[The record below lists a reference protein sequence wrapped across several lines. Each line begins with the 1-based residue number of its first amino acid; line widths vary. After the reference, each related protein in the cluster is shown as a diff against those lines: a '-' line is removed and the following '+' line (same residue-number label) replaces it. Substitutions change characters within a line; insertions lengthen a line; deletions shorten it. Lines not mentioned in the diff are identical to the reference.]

1 MDTTQLS
8 LFVKKA
14 IISYGTKIIVALLVL
29 YIGFKITNYLQ
40 KVIMKSKSWQ
50 KMDPT
55 LQSFSGSAFK
65 FALKALVL
73 ISAIL
78 IAGVPSATFVAVL
91 GAAGLAIGLAL
102 QGSLSNLAGGV
113 LITAL
118 HPFRVGDYIE
128 GAGHAGT
135 VSDISLFYTELTT
148 PDNRKIVIPNS
159 SISGSSVVNYSAND
173 TRRVDF
179 EFGVGYGSSI
189 DHVKRTL
196 RGVIDGNDKI
206 KRDPEP
212 FIRLASH
219 GDSALIYKVRVWV
232 DAADYWD
239 VYFTMMEEVKEALDR
254 ENIDIPYPQRVV
266 TQIKGE

>member
-1 MDTTQLS
+1 MTLMQIS
-8 LFVKKA
+8 LYVKTA
-14 IISYGTKIIVALLVL
+14 IITYGGKIIVALLVL
-29 YIGFKITNYLQ
+29 LIGFKLTNYLE
-40 KVIMKSKSWQ
+40 KLITKSKGWK

-65 FALKALVL
+65 FGLKALVL
-73 ISAIL
+73 VSAIL

-118 HPFRVGDYIE
+118 HPFKVGDYIE
-128 GAGHAGT
+128 GAGHSGT
-135 VSDISLFYTELTT
+135 VSGISLFYTELTT
-148 PDNRKIVIPNS
+148 PDNRKIVIPNA
-159 SISGSSVVNYSAND
+159 SISGSSVVNYSANP

-189 DHVKRTL
+189 DHVKQTI
-196 RGVIDGNDKI
+196 RGVIEQNDKI
-206 KRDPEP
+206 KSDPEP
-212 FIRLASH
+212 FIRLAAH
-219 GDSALIYKVRVWV
+219 GDSALVYKVRVWV
-232 DAADYWD
+232 DAPDYWD

-254 ENIDIPYPQRVV
+254 EQIDIPYPQRVV
-266 TQIKGE
+266 TQIK